1 MSPEIESLSE
11 SVAQKKEAVTSQQSE
26 LEQLEARIR
35 ETEARLREK
44 AEASGVLE
52 EGESEPALKKTSS
65 KRGGLDGVFTP
76 PQADE
81 ENQPNGTRR
90 PQSGHGRKQSTSSG
104 AKRK

>member
-1 MSPEIESLSE
+1 MLRHC
-11 SVAQKKEAVTSQQSE
+11 VYDRKEAVTSQQSE

-44 AEASGVLE
+44 AEASGMLE
-52 EGESEPALKKTSS
+52 EGENEPAQKKTSG

-76 PQADE
+76 PPADAE
-81 ENQPNGTRR
+81 KQSSGTRR
-90 PQSGHGRKQSTSSG
+90 PQTGHGRKQSTSS